1 MRRGRV
7 HGEEGKSGECVC
19 VGGGRGEPCEGLAR
33 VKIYLGN
40 IQSSNLIRWNLCG
53 WSI

>member
-1 MRRGRV
+1 MGRRERV
-7 HGEEGKSGECVC
+7 ESVYVWV
-19 VGGGRGEPCEGLAR
+19 VGGGEPCEGLAR

-40 IQSSNLIRWNLCG
+40 IQSSNLIRWNLCR